1 VKGGIMIGLSL
12 MVAVGIFG
20 LLELL
25 VGMQAGKGIHSIIG
39 ISCLFLF
46 VAYHIW
52 KRIKEG

>member
-1 VKGGIMIGLSL
+1 MIGLSL